1 MATKTQ
7 VTRLLAKQGAT
18 WSEKTFFHEYEFE
31 AALPE
36 PYVWKN
42 GHDSRG
48 VSGIGAFAQT
58 KMYDES
64 MRDFWDSVMAMI
76 DYEVIDPTKEA

>member
-18 WSEKTFFHEYEFE
+18 WSEKKFFDEYEFE
-31 AALPE
+31 CALPE
-36 PYVWKN
+36 PYIWN
-42 GHDSRG
+42 SGHKCGS
-48 VSGIGAFAQT
+48 FAQT
-58 KMYDES
+58 KMAGES
-64 MRDFWDSVMAMI
+64 MRDFWEDVMGMI